1 MFGPATRGPGA
12 RCERDPRHARR
23 RAGAALSLLPLVI
36 ALGLSPWPAPAAPAA
51 APPSI
56 DERLARERT
65 HRLDDILQ
73 SIGELPEADR
83 ALRRAGRGSAERTQR
98 ITRLL
103 ALSGRG
109 LGSVPESTAVAAGCL
124 DLLTGDADLRESNLG
139 ARLASASDA
148 AFQLLLADPPPLRS
162 RTRELWQT
170 WRAQNVSPDA
180 WSLTTT
186 RVLGSVVTPLPAAG
200 PPAPTPRLLEGEPG
214 GMPPLERGFD
224 LPLEATVTWLPDG
237 SGVLARGPDQVYRL
251 RFDRDTAPVALGAQ
265 WPGAP
270 LALAPAGD
278 YAAGVSPAAGRDSL
292 QALKLYRLADRVDAV
307 VLDRGRRFVDLAWV
321 ANGTRLAA
329 LVDGSLR
336 LYELAIARPKSRPLD
351 LAPGAET
358 RARLRATADGRQLVV
373 AEPAAH
379 ADGPGAAEL
388 LRYFDAEDLRPR
400 EAPRPP
406 RASGAPTARVPQDA
420 ALSPRGTSVAFL
432 EAPAPESGR
441 GDLGPLLGASR
452 FLAVTATARVR
463 AAAPGDSARL
473 GAAPSSE
480 DFAWHPD
487 GRWLAVAHPLGA
499 GRTLLLLHDLDT
511 GDALPL
517 GDAGGVAPAFS
528 PGGRYLLWR
537 QVDRFGRGSNRLIVR
552 TLAPTPPDPAV
563 ARQRDAIAFDAYNT
577 ERPSDALRHWR
588 DAVRLAPDQAAYRLG
603 VARAYRALAE
613 PMPVG
618 GLAGWYLE
626 GAARAAATATELNP
640 RSTEARVEFME
651 DQLLRAALLGRR
663 EGDRLQQAVEAE
675 LQSYDGPALFSP
687 AGARAQALMDLCVAA
702 LLWQPDSETL
712 RVLYEGLAARAGRRE
727 ASSR

>member
-351 LAPGAET
+351 LAPGRRPARVCAPPPMAGSWWWPSPRRT
-358 RARLRATADGRQLVV
+358 RMGPAPRNSCATSTRRTCARGRRRGRRARR
-373 AEPAAH
+373 
-379 ADGPGAAEL
+379 
-388 LRYFDAEDLRPR
+388 
-400 EAPRPP
+400 APRPRGFRRTRP
-406 RASGAPTARVPQDA
+406 SRHGGRASRSSRPPRLNPGVATWAPC
-420 ALSPRGTSVAFL
+420 S
-432 EAPAPESGR
+432 APA
-441 GDLGPLLGASR
+441 AS
-452 FLAVTATARVR
+452 
-463 AAAPGDSARL
+463 
-473 GAAPSSE
+473 
-480 DFAWHPD
+480 
-487 GRWLAVAHPLGA
+487 
-499 GRTLLLLHDLDT
+499 
-511 GDALPL
+511 
-517 GDAGGVAPAFS
+517 
-528 PGGRYLLWR
+528 WR
-537 QVDRFGRGSNRLIVR
+537 
-552 TLAPTPPDPAV
+552 
-563 ARQRDAIAFDAYNT
+563 
-577 ERPSDALRHWR
+577 
-588 DAVRLAPDQAAYRLG
+588 
-603 VARAYRALAE
+603 
-613 PMPVG
+613 
-618 GLAGWYLE
+618 
-626 GAARAAATATELNP
+626 
-640 RSTEARVEFME
+640 
-651 DQLLRAALLGRR
+651 
-663 EGDRLQQAVEAE
+663 
-675 LQSYDGPALFSP
+675 
-687 AGARAQALMDLCVAA
+687 
-702 LLWQPDSETL
+702 
-712 RVLYEGLAARAGRRE
+712 
-727 ASSR
+727 